1 MYQEKLDFNFCQSQ
15 CYVFFYSKP
24 ILQFEID
31 FCNFFNCRV
40 LLSIKNVH
48 DAEGEIQK
56 WMWVIFKVP
65 LAIRFYFTS
74 DQSIQGKNIA

>member
-1 MYQEKLDFNFCQSQ
+1 M
-15 CYVFFYSKP
+15 
-24 ILQFEID
+24 
-31 FCNFFNCRV
+31 

-65 LAIRFYFTS
+65 LAIRFYFTHV
-74 DQSIQGKNIA
+74 QSIQGKNIACTYINLDKLKRWVI